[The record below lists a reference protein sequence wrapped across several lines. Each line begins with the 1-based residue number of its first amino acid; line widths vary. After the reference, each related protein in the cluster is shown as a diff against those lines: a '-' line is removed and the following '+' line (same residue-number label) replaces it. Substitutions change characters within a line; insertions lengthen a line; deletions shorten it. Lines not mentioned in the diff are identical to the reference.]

1 LLKKEDAVRTTLKEY
16 KTLLPYL
23 KRYRFRYFWGFLCLV
38 VTDAALMA
46 IPQFVRRAVDLIARG
61 HFDWYAVL
69 ALAGAMVALTAFL
82 AAGRFLWRFFI
93 YGSARRI
100 EAELRE
106 RLFTYLLTLS
116 YDFYQS
122 HKIGDLMARAVN
134 DLNAVRQSLGM
145 GFVACID
152 GIVMSAAILAIIFIQ
167 DAGTA
172 SLAVIPLPLI
182 TLLILLFGKLV
193 GKRFQRTHE
202 AYSAMSDTV
211 QETFA
216 GIRVVKSFVKEWWF
230 IRKFADT
237 NDDYRAS
244 NMALVKLFG
253 FFFPLITFLSGLTT
267 LIILFVGGS
276 RVVEGRMSPGDLVAL
291 FSYLTMLIWPLM
303 GAGFMVNMIQRG
315 AVCLGRVNQILET
328 RPSITA
334 PEKARVPEASRA
346 DSPALELRGLSFS
359 YPDGTAVL
367 EDIRLAVPPGTVVGI
382 LGRTGSG
389 KSTLIKTLCRL
400 VDPPPGTVFV
410 KGVDVRQWDLEA
422 LRARFGVTPQDS
434 YLFSDT
440 IKQNIAYSM
449 DNPGQF
455 APADEERLKKA
466 AALSAIDRDLASFT
480 RGWDTL
486 IGERG
491 LTLSGGQKQR
501 VAISRALLGSPEFL
515 ILDDSLSAVDA
526 ETEKRILT
534 ALLEERRGKTTIIVS
549 HRVSALGYADL
560 VVVLE
565 NGRISESG
573 SPRELAARGG
583 FYAATA
589 ALQQLAAE

>member
-1 LLKKEDAVRTTLKEY
+1 MKEISLKEY

-23 KRYRFRYFWGFLCLV
+23 KRYRFQYIGGLLCLII
-38 VTDAALMA
+38 TDAAQMA
-46 IPQFVRRAVDLIARG
+46 IPQFVRRAVDLISLE

-69 ALAGAMVALTAFL
+69 ALAAGMMAVMAFL

-106 RLFTYLLTLS
+106 RLFAHLLTLS
-116 YDFYQS
+116 YDFYQK

-152 GIVMSAAILAIIFIQ
+152 GLMMSAAILAIIFIQ
-167 DAGTA
+167 DARTA

-182 TLLILLFGKLV
+182 TLLILLFGKMV
-193 GKRFQRTHE
+193 GKRFQRAHE
-202 AYSAMSDTV
+202 TYSVMSDTV
-211 QETFA
+211 QETFS

-237 NDDYRAS
+237 NDEYRDA

-253 FFFPLITFLSGLTT
+253 FFFPLIAFLSGLTT
-267 LIILFVGGS
+267 LIILFVGGG

-291 FSYLTMLIWPLM
+291 FSYLSMLIWPLM

-328 RPSITA
+328 NPSISS
-334 PEKARVPEASRA
+334 PENPGHPPEQGRELP
-346 DSPALELRGLSFS
+346 PALELRGLNFT
-359 YPDGTAVL
+359 YPDGTVVL
-367 EDIRLAVPPGTVVGI
+367 KDLSLVVPPGTVVGI

-389 KSTLIKTLCRL
+389 KSTLIKTLVRL

-410 KGVDVRQWDLEA
+410 KGLDVRKWDLDK
-422 LRARFGVTPQDS
+422 LRGVFGVTPQDS

-455 APADEERLKKA
+455 GPEDEGRLKKA
-466 AALSAIDRDLASFT
+466 AALSAIDRDLAAFNQ
-480 RGWDTL
+480 GWDTL

-501 VAISRALLGSPEFL
+501 VAISRAVLRGPEIL
-515 ILDDSLSAVDA
+515 ILDDSLSAVDT
-526 ETEKRILT
+526 ETEERILT
-534 ALLEERRGKTTIIVS
+534 ALLEERRGKTTVIVS
-549 HRVSALGYADL
+549 HRVSTLSRADL

-565 NGRISESG
+565 KGRISESG
-573 SPRELAARGG
+573 RPRALAARGG

-589 ALQQLAAE
+589 ALQRLAAAD

>member
-1 LLKKEDAVRTTLKEY
+1 MKEISLKEY

-23 KRYRFRYFWGFLCLV
+23 KRYRFQYAGGLLCLII
-38 VTDAALMA
+38 TDAAQMA
-46 IPQFVRRAVDLIARG
+46 IPQFVRRAVDLISLG

-69 ALAGAMVALTAFL
+69 ALAGGMLAVMVFL

-106 RLFTYLLTLS
+106 RLFAHLLTLS
-116 YDFYQS
+116 YDFYQK
-122 HKIGDLMARAVN
+122 HKIGDIMARAVN

-152 GIVMSAAILAIIFIQ
+152 GLVMSAAILAIIFVQ
-167 DAGTA
+167 DAQTA

-182 TLLILLFGKLV
+182 TLLILLFGKMV

-202 AYSAMSDTV
+202 TYSTMSDTV
-211 QETFA
+211 QETFS

-237 NDDYRAS
+237 NDEYRDA

-291 FSYLTMLIWPLM
+291 FSYLSMLIWPLM

-328 RPSITA
+328 KPSISS
-334 PEKARVPEASRA
+334 PENPGRPPEQGLPP
-346 DSPALELRGLSFS
+346 DLELRGLNFT
-359 YPDGTAVL
+359 YPDGTVVL
-367 EDIRLAVPPGTVVGI
+367 EEVSLAVPPGTVVGI

-389 KSTLIKTLCRL
+389 KSTLIKTLVRL

-410 KGVDVRQWDLEA
+410 KGLDVQKWDLDE
-422 LRARFGVTPQDS
+422 LRGLFGVTPQDS

-449 DNPGQF
+449 DNPGLF
-455 APADEERLKKA
+455 GPEDEGRLEKA
-466 AALSAIDRDLASFT
+466 AALSAIDRDLAAFNQ
-480 RGWDTL
+480 GWDTL

-501 VAISRALLGSPEFL
+501 VAISRAVLREPEIL
-515 ILDDSLSAVDA
+515 VLDDSLSAVDT

-549 HRVSALGYADL
+549 HRVSALSHADL

-565 NGRISESG
+565 KGRISESG

-589 ALQQLAAE
+589 ALQRLAVVD